1 MIKEIYNN
9 LLNNIETR
17 KNLIQL
23 KESIKNH
30 EQKEAFLDLI
40 HYDVDFLRSF
50 LKNEDAKV
58 RKNIALIIGELGLSG
73 LAIDLVETYVDEPT
87 MFVKTAYL
95 KALQKLPCE
104 DYIAILNNRLKELLE
119 TQHEETQQKH
129 VSEEIRELTKLINQY
144 EKSDGHVFIGY
155 EEPSKIILTTN
166 RLHSDITFNQ
176 LKGIPCK
183 KMVGGVSVATNDLRE
198 ILDIR
203 TYAELLFI
211 LPAAKNLELDPPAM
225 ARAIMMS
232 GLMQFLD
239 ARHFGSGSYGFR
251 VEIRGRLDIDRKRDL
266 VKKLGFELEKA
277 SNHQL
282 INAPSDYEI
291 ELRFIE
297 SKSGKYHAYLK
308 LYTIEDDRFAYRDK
322 SLAYSINPV
331 TAATIMELA
340 RPYLKEGAQVLDP
353 FCGTGTMLIE
363 RSMALEAHPLY
374 GIDIYG
380 KAIDYARVNTERAGL
395 IINYINRDF
404 AQFSHEYHFD
414 EIVTNMPSVMGL
426 KETSEIESI
435 YDMFFT
441 KLPEHLKD
449 QGIVVLY
456 SADPAIANKHIK
468 TCSHIELLKKF
479 PIYQKD
485 ESYLYIL
492 KHHK

>member
-1 MIKEIYNN
+1 MINEIYNN

-17 KNLIQL
+17 KNLIAL
-23 KESIKNH
+23 KEFIKDTD
-30 EQKEAFLDLI
+30 QKEAFLDII
-40 HYDVDFLRSF
+40 HYDVNFLRAF
-50 LKNEDAKV
+50 LSNEDAKV
-58 RKNIALIIGELGLSG
+58 RKNIALIIGELELEG
-73 LAIDLVETYVDEPT
+73 LAIDLVETYVAEET

-104 DYIAILNNRLKELLE
+104 PYISILSERLKELME
-119 TQHEETQQKH
+119 SQHEETKQKH

-144 EKSDGHVFIGY
+144 ENSEGHVFIGY
-155 EEPSKIILTTN
+155 EEPSKVILTTN
-166 RLHSDITFNQ
+166 RMHSDVTFKQ
-176 LKGIPCK
+176 LKGLSCK
-183 KMVGGVSVATNDLRE
+183 KMVGGVSVVSDDLRE
-198 ILDIR
+198 VLDVR
-203 TYAELLFI
+203 TYSEVLFT
-211 LPAAKNLELDPPAM
+211 LPSAKNMELDPQMM
-225 ARAIMMS
+225 AHTIMMS

-251 VEIRGRLDIDRKRDL
+251 VEIRGKLDVDRKRDL
-266 VKKLGFELEKA
+266 VKKIGFELEKA

-297 SKSGKYHAYLK
+297 SKSGNYHAYLK
-308 LYTIEDDRFAYRDK
+308 LYTIEDDRFAYREK
-322 SLAYSINPV
+322 ALAYSINPV

-363 RSMALEAHPLY
+363 RSIAMEAHPLY
-374 GIDIYG
+374 GVDIYG
-380 KAIDYARVNTERAGL
+380 TAIDYARVNTDRAGM

-414 EIVTNMPSVMGL
+414 EIVTNMPCVMGV
-426 KETSEIESI
+426 KEAREIESI
-435 YDMFFT
+435 YAMFFE

-449 QGIVVLY
+449 NGIIVMY
-456 SADPAIANKHIK
+456 SADPGIANKQIK
-468 TCSHIELLKKF
+468 LRSDIEVLEKF
-479 PIYQKD
+479 QIYQKD
-485 ESYLYIL
+485 ETYLYIL